1 MVQDLVSGSCHI
13 QLSAV
18 EVGNAR
24 REVTLRWT
32 STYMYRGWSEM
43 SSCYMKENLE
53 LSAGIPIICKKKK
66 MLMWDGHQNI
76 LPFFTVATCRKK
88 GQHITPYIVVT
99 LDGYSFCTIYFISRT
114 Y

>member
-1 MVQDLVSGSCHI
+1 MVQDLVSGSCHV

-43 SSCYMKENLE
+43 SSCFMKENLE
-53 LSAGIPIICKKKK
+53 LSAGIPIICKKK
-66 MLMWDGHQNI
+66 
-76 LPFFTVATCRKK
+76 C
-88 GQHITPYIVVT
+88 
-99 LDGYSFCTIYFISRT
+99 
-114 Y
+114 